1 LSATGEGIM
10 FKVEREIPNR
20 IAPTENL
27 FLRGMFAPTSRE
39 ITADNLQVEGE
50 IPRDLF
56 GIYLR
61 NGPNPIFQPRDRYHW
76 FDGDGMI
83 HAIEFREGRA
93 TYRNRW
99 ITTEGFLA
107 EQQAQRAIWPGLMD
121 KPDRYV
127 PRGAGSDGW
136 LKDTAN
142 TDLIFHNG
150 YVLALWYQCG
160 VPYKIEARTL
170 QTLGIEN
177 FRGALKRTVSAHA
190 KVDPVT
196 GELLFFDYSTKP
208 PLMTYNVVSASG
220 ELKHHIPIEV
230 PGPRLPHD
238 MAFTPHY
245 SVLMDLPLF
254 WDPDLLARGI
264 HKVSYFP
271 HLPSRFAIVPRYGD
285 AGEVRWFET
294 SPCYIYHV
302 VNAWEDGDEI
312 VMDACR
318 VIGPEPKSA
327 RGEGELARMRAF
339 LRLEAELYRWR
350 FNLAT
355 GVAREERLDDQRTE
369 WPTIHRGKMGRRTR
383 YAYSSLVP
391 HFEGLVKYDLE
402 RNTRERYLFGPGR
415 AANECPFAPRLGA
428 ADEDDGYLVAFVSD
442 ANGGDQ
448 GEVVILNAKD
458 IAAGPIVRLKI
469 PQRVPVGFHALWI
482 PGEQLP
488 A

>member
-1 LSATGEGIM
+1 ML
-10 FKVEREIPNR
+10 KVEREIPCR
-20 IAPTENL
+20 IGPTENL
-27 FLRGMFAPTSRE
+27 FLCGVFAPTSRE
-39 ITADNLQVEGE
+39 ITADNLKVEGE
-50 IPRDLF
+50 IPSDLR

-83 HAIEFREGRA
+83 HAIEFREGKV

-99 ITTEGFLA
+99 IITEGFLA

-121 KPDRYV
+121 KPDPHV

-142 TDLIFHNG
+142 TDLVFHNG
-150 YVLALWYQCG
+150 YALALWYQCG
-160 VPYKIEARTL
+160 MPYKIEARTL
-170 QTLGIEN
+170 ETRGIET

-208 PLMTYNVVSASG
+208 PWMTYNVVSASG
-220 ELKHHIPIEV
+220 ELKHHIPIDL

-238 MAFTPHY
+238 MAFTPRY
-245 SVLMDLPLF
+245 SLLMDLPLF
-254 WDPDLLARGI
+254 WDPELLARGI

-271 HLPSRFAIVPRYGD
+271 HLPSRFAIVPRYGK

-302 VNAWEDGDEI
+302 VNAWEEGEDI

-318 VIGPEPKSA
+318 VVGPEPKST

-355 GVAREERLDDQRTE
+355 GAAREERLDDQRTE

-402 RNTRERYLFGPGR
+402 RKTSERYLFGPGR
-415 AANECPFAPRLGA
+415 AANACPFAPRVGA
-428 ADEDDGYLVAFVSD
+428 CDEDDGYLVAFVSD
-442 ANGGDQ
+442 ADGGDR
-448 GEVVILNAKD
+448 GEVVILSAKD
-458 IAAGPIVRLKI
+458 IAAGPIGRVKI

>member
-1 LSATGEGIM
+1 LSAKGEGIM

-20 IAPTENL
+20 IAPSENL
-27 FLRGMFAPTSRE
+27 FLRGVFAPTSRE

-150 YVLALWYQCG
+150 YALALWYQCG

-220 ELKHHIPIEV
+220 ELKHHIPIDV

-254 WDPDLLARGI
+254 WEPDLLARGI

-318 VIGPEPKSA
+318 VIGPEPRSA

-402 RNTRERYLFGPGR
+402 RNTSERYLFGPGR

-442 ANGGDQ
+442 ANGGEQ

-458 IAAGPIVRLKI
+458 IAAGPIGRVKI

-482 PGEQLP
+482 PGDQLP